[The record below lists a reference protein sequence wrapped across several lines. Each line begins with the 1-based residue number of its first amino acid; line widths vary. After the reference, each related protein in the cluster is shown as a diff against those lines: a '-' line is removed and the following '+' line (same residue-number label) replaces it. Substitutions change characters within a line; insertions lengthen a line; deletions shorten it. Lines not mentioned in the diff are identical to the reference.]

1 MNKNTEDII
10 YRRHDKTKTR
20 TMIACA
26 DTRAHVRA
34 CQCSQGLFSFNHC
47 FTCVLKTLSS
57 VNVLISDGSV
67 FHSLVPIATKDDCP
81 NVVLRFA
88 VLQFPLFAPLV
99 LILLFSLFINWQSTS
114 GCSHT

>member
-1 MNKNTEDII
+1 M
-10 YRRHDKTKTR
+10 KTKTR
-20 TMIACA
+20 TMNACA
-26 DTRAHVRA
+26 DTCAHVRE
-34 CQCSQGLFSFNHC
+34 CQCSQVLFSFNHC

-57 VNVLISDGSV
+57 VNVLFSDGSV
-67 FHSLVPIATKDDCP
+67 FHSLVPIATNDDCP

-88 VLQFPLFAPLV
+88 VLQFPLTAPLV